1 MVHDLKRKAG
11 LTVSEREHLEDS
23 LCERAVEY
31 EQRVDHLCS
40 DLHVLKVL
48 PLDDNISEKWSKML
62 STVRKFTEDELSRA
76 LHRTGIENA
85 NPQLP
90 VEGILLM
97 FRLGQDQE
105 ANKKIASVKHLLEQ
119 IEKDSLCSYLL
130 VLALDADEVA
140 GDAATELVQY
150 LNTKAKQSDRC
161 SRFIRSLIQ

>member
-1 MVHDLKRKAG
+1 M
-11 LTVSEREHLEDS
+11 
-23 LCERAVEY
+23 
-31 EQRVDHLCS
+31 
-40 DLHVLKVL
+40 LKVL

-62 STVRKFTEDELSRA
+62 STVRKFTEDKLSRA
-76 LHRTGIENA
+76 LRRTGIENA
-85 NPQLP
+85 NPRLP

-119 IEKDSLCSYLL
+119 IEKDSLCSYLF

-140 GDAATELVQY
+140 GNAATELVQY

-161 SRFIRSLIQ
+161 SHFIRSPIQRGL